1 MTAVIMAALEHWQCK
16 QIVFCATIY
25 RQEGLSV
32 IHASMPEPWL
42 SHHQPQTWLSQ
53 RQEVYASYT
62 CIFIF
67 TRCRH
72 WFRQMDAS
80 LNLSTLINTLL
91 LSVCTEQSEWVLTGN
106 GASSHPG
113 EEPVMSGFSPC
124 LTFTVGR
131 GVQLPFLFS
140 WSVPSELLII
150 YISPSFPC
158 LFSPPSPSPAR
169 SNPHL
174 CVLCLCLLP
183 VALRRALFL
192 MYLRPPQAAVFTRP
206 LQGGNRRRMTWS
218 MFPAEEST
226 AFSLLQLSQPFF
238 IISSL
243 CSSRYR

>member
-1 MTAVIMAALEHWQCK
+1 
-16 QIVFCATIY
+16 
-25 RQEGLSV
+25 
-32 IHASMPEPWL
+32 
-42 SHHQPQTWLSQ
+42 
-53 RQEVYASYT
+53 
-62 CIFIF
+62 
-67 TRCRH
+67 
-72 WFRQMDAS
+72 MDAS
-80 LNLSTLINTLL
+80 LKFLTLINTLL
-91 LSVCTEQSEWVLTGN
+91 LSVCTEQSGWVLTVN
-106 GASSHPG
+106 GASSRPG

-140 WSVPSELLII
+140 WSVPCELLII
-150 YISPSFPC
+150 YISPSFPF

-174 CVLCLCLLP
+174 RVLCLCLLP
-183 VALRRALFL
+183 VALRRALSL
-192 MYLRPPQAAVFTRP
+192 MYLRPPQAAVFTLSP
-206 LQGGNRRRMTWS
+206 QGGNRRRMTWS